1 MIVHSRNTAKHS
13 AMGFKPFEIIY
24 ARKPAASSSLT
35 DETHITSEFVARQ
48 LQARQHI
55 EASAKLRM
63 DREKATRRRDY
74 EKTHRVSTEEFK
86 DGDLVLISNEATHS
100 DSTKKLEPKYI
111 GPMRVVQAR
120 TQECVVESKSDTGHL
135 EYKDSVLKCYTYRRK
150 FILDFPH
157 IMGLNFMEFSRRFI
171 VDRSSRIKF
180 RSNPD
185 THVIRII
192 QKFSSVI

>member
-1 MIVHSRNTAKHS
+1 MIVHSRNTTKHS
-13 AMGFKPFEIIY
+13 ATGFTPFEIIY
-24 ARKPAASSSLT
+24 ARKPAASSNLT

-63 DREKATRRRDY
+63 DREKAKRHRAY

-86 DGDLVLISNEATHS
+86 EGDLVLISNEATHS

-120 TQECVVESKSDTGHL
+120 TQECVIEDKRKRQKAIHKSRMRL
-135 EYKDSVLKCYTYRRK
+135 YKSARETVATPTWTRPSSTREQQQPKSPPRTHPPY
-150 FILDFPH
+150 I
-157 IMGLNFMEFSRRFI
+157 SRYGRT
-171 VDRSSRIKF
+171 VQPRML
-180 RSNPD
+180 
-185 THVIRII
+185 H
-192 QKFSSVI
+192 QKQ

>member
-1 MIVHSRNTAKHS
+1 MIVHSRNTTKHS
-13 AMGFKPFEIIY
+13 ATGFTPFEIIY

-63 DREKATRRRDY
+63 DREKATRRRAY

-86 DGDLVLISNEATHS
+86 EGDLVLISNEATHS

-120 TQECVVESKSDTGHL
+120 TQECVVEDKRKRQKAIHKSRMRL
-135 EYKDSVLKCYTYRRK
+135 YKPARGTVPTPTWRRPSSTRQQQQPK
-150 FILDFPH
+150 SPPRTPPPYITRYGRTVQPRILH
-157 IMGLNFMEFSRRFI
+157 
-171 VDRSSRIKF
+171 
-180 RSNPD
+180 
-185 THVIRII
+185 
-192 QKFSSVI
+192 